1 MSARNHVRR
10 HYSLS
15 LSNLSFLYGWVTAP
29 EVKSAPFFVC
39 ETCRSAKVEG
49 LLV

>member
-15 LSNLSFLYGWVTAP
+15 LSNLSFLYGWVTAQGQICA
-29 EVKSAPFFVC
+29 VFVYKYQY
-39 ETCRSAKVEG
+39 ER
-49 LLV
+49 